1 MGVWGANDAT
11 GALKRARN
19 ASDALNMI
27 SDSEQLKGYEDAAR
41 NIAVVLWLLASLLLE
56 REYLGMGKV
65 KVVDDSPQHH
75 HLDPPPIAFSSNDV
89 LVV

>member
-75 HLDPPPIAFSSNDV
+75 HLDDPPILLF
-89 LVV
+89 LRMTF

>member
-41 NIAVVLWLLASLLLE
+41 NIAVVLWLVASLLLE
-56 REYLGMGKV
+56 REYLR
-65 KVVDDSPQHH
+65 
-75 HLDPPPIAFSSNDV
+75 
-89 LVV
+89 